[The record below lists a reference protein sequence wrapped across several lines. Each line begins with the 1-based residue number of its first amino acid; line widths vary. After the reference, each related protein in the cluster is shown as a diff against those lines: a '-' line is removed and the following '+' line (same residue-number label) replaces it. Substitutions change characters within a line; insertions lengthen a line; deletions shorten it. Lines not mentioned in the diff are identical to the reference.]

1 MNENMTLNQN
11 TGMATQPMQPVQQPV
26 QPVQNVAVAQPVAQP
41 APVAAAPVAPA
52 VAAPVAQPVASAP
65 VASAPVAEAPAAAE
79 APIVNDVS
87 IKVESADPNAVKKQ
101 IIVNGEDITY
111 LPVEQLTE
119 AMADLMTDEQ
129 AEEYIKGFSEE
140 EIEKFRE
147 IYGFIIQAPKM
158 TEEELAER
166 DAKRQAMAGGL
177 NGGAAKAAAAAQS
190 QAAAPAKT
198 EQTGAVIFGV
208 RN

>member
-26 QPVQNVAVAQPVAQP
+26 QSVQNVAVAQPMAQ
-41 APVAAAPVAPA
+41 PVAPA
-52 VAAPVAQPVASAP
+52 PMAQPAAPAPMVQPAAP
-65 VASAPVAEAPAAAE
+65 SMPEEAPAA
-79 APIVNDVS
+79 PSQIVNDVS
-87 IKVESADPNAVKKQ
+87 IKVENADPNVVKKQ

-166 DAKRQAMAGGL
+166 DAKRKAMAGGL

-190 QAAAPAKT
+190 QPAAPAKT

>member
-26 QPVQNVAVAQPVAQP
+26 QSVQNVAVAQPMTQ
-41 APVAAAPVAPA
+41 PVAPA
-52 VAAPVAQPVASAP
+52 PMAQPVAPAP
-65 VASAPVAEAPAAAE
+65 MVQPAAQAMPEEAPAA
-79 APIVNDVS
+79 PSQIVNDVS
-87 IKVESADPNAVKKQ
+87 IKVENADPNVVKKQ

-166 DAKRQAMAGGL
+166 DAKRRAMAGGL

-190 QAAAPAKT
+190 QPAAPAKT

>member
-26 QPVQNVAVAQPVAQP
+26 QSVQNVAVAQPM
-41 APVAAAPVAPA
+41 
-52 VAAPVAQPVASAP
+52 AQPVAPTPMAQPAAP
-65 VASAPVAEAPAAAE
+65 APMVQPAAQAMPEEAPAA
-79 APIVNDVS
+79 PSQIVNDVS
-87 IKVESADPNAVKKQ
+87 IKVENADPNVVKKQ

-190 QAAAPAKT
+190 QPAAPAKT

>member
-26 QPVQNVAVAQPVAQP
+26 QSVQNVAVAQPMTQ
-41 APVAAAPVAPA
+41 PVAPA
-52 VAAPVAQPVASAP
+52 PMVQPAAQAMPE
-65 VASAPVAEAPAAAE
+65 EAPAA
-79 APIVNDVS
+79 PSQIVNDVS
-87 IKVESADPNAVKKQ
+87 IKVENADPNVVKKQ

-166 DAKRQAMAGGL
+166 DAKRRAMAGGL

-190 QAAAPAKT
+190 QPAAPAKT

>member
-26 QPVQNVAVAQPVAQP
+26 QSVQNVAVAQPMTQ
-41 APVAAAPVAPA
+41 PVAPA
-52 VAAPVAQPVASAP
+52 PMAKPAAPAMP
-65 VASAPVAEAPAAAE
+65 EETPAATSQ
-79 APIVNDVS
+79 IVNDVS
-87 IKVESADPNAVKKQ
+87 IKVENADPNVVKKQ

-147 IYGFIIQAPKM
+147 VYGFIIQAPKM

-166 DAKRQAMAGGL
+166 DAKRRAMAGGL

-190 QAAAPAKT
+190 QPAAPAKT

>member
-11 TGMATQPMQPVQQPV
+11 TGMATQPMQPVQQSV
-26 QPVQNVAVAQPVAQP
+26 QSVQNVAVAQPMAQ
-41 APVAAAPVAPA
+41 PVAPA
-52 VAAPVAQPVASAP
+52 PMAQPAAPAMP
-65 VASAPVAEAPAAAE
+65 EETPAATSQ
-79 APIVNDVS
+79 IVNDVS
-87 IKVESADPNAVKKQ
+87 IKVENADPNVVKKQ

-166 DAKRQAMAGGL
+166 DAKRRAMAGGL

-190 QAAAPAKT
+190 QPAAPAKT
-198 EQTGAVIFGV
+198 EQPGAVIFGAS
-208 RN
+208 N

>member
-11 TGMATQPMQPVQQPV
+11 TGMATQPMQPVQQSV
-26 QPVQNVAVAQPVAQP
+26 QSVQNVAVAQPMAQ
-41 APVAAAPVAPA
+41 PVAPA
-52 VAAPVAQPVASAP
+52 PMAQPAAPAMP
-65 VASAPVAEAPAAAE
+65 EETPAATSQ
-79 APIVNDVS
+79 IVNDVS
-87 IKVESADPNAVKKQ
+87 IKVENADPNVVKKQ

-166 DAKRQAMAGGL
+166 DAKRRAMAGGL

-190 QAAAPAKT
+190 QPAAPAKT

>member
-26 QPVQNVAVAQPVAQP
+26 QSVQNVAVAQPMAQ
-41 APVAAAPVAPA
+41 PVAPA
-52 VAAPVAQPVASAP
+52 PMAQPAAPAPMVQPA
-65 VASAPVAEAPAAAE
+65 APAMPEETPAA
-79 APIVNDVS
+79 PSQIVNDVS
-87 IKVESADPNAVKKQ
+87 IKVENADPNVVKKQ

-166 DAKRQAMAGGL
+166 DAKRKAMAGGL

-190 QAAAPAKT
+190 QPAAPAKT

>member
-26 QPVQNVAVAQPVAQP
+26 QSVQNVAVAQPMAQ
-41 APVAAAPVAPA
+41 PVAPA
-52 VAAPVAQPVASAP
+52 PMAQPAAPAPMVQPAAP
-65 VASAPVAEAPAAAE
+65 AMPEEAPAA
-79 APIVNDVS
+79 PSQIVNDVS
-87 IKVESADPNAVKKQ
+87 IKVENADPNVVKKQ

-166 DAKRQAMAGGL
+166 DAKRKAMAGGL

-190 QAAAPAKT
+190 QPAAPAKT

>member
-1 MNENMTLNQN
+1 MHENMTLNQN

-26 QPVQNVAVAQPVAQP
+26 QSVQNVAVAQPMAQ
-41 APVAAAPVAPA
+41 PVAPA
-52 VAAPVAQPVASAP
+52 PMAQPAAPAPMVQPAAP
-65 VASAPVAEAPAAAE
+65 SMPEEAPP
-79 APIVNDVS
+79 APSQIVNDVS
-87 IKVESADPNAVKKQ
+87 IKVENADPNVVKKQ

-166 DAKRQAMAGGL
+166 DAKRRAMAGGL

-190 QAAAPAKT
+190 QPAAPAKT

>member
-11 TGMATQPMQPVQQPV
+11 TGMATQPMQPLQQPV
-26 QPVQNVAVAQPVAQP
+26 QSVQNVAVAQPMAQ
-41 APVAAAPVAPA
+41 PVAPA
-52 VAAPVAQPVASAP
+52 PMAQPAAPAPMVQPA
-65 VASAPVAEAPAAAE
+65 APAMPEETPAA
-79 APIVNDVS
+79 PSQIVNDVS
-87 IKVESADPNAVKKQ
+87 IKVENADPNVVKKQ

-166 DAKRQAMAGGL
+166 DAKRKAMAGGL

-190 QAAAPAKT
+190 QPAAPAKT